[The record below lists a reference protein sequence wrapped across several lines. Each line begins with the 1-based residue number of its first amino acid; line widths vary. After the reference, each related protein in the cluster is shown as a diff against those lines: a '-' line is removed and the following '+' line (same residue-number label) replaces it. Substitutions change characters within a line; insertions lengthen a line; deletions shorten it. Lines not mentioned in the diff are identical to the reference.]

1 MPTMESFRMQ
11 VRFWGVRGSIP
22 APGPATSGFGGNTSC
37 VEIVAPGA
45 REALVFDAGSGIRA
59 LGYDLLRRPAPPGG
73 VHLVF
78 THFHWDHVQGLPFF
92 PPLFRED
99 GAVHFHATCEPGE
112 LQHILEAQMR
122 PPYFPFALDATPG
135 RKTFSRL
142 ESGCSLDGV
151 GVEPFPLRHPQP
163 CSGYRIAAGGAVAV
177 YATDT
182 ELGDPQYDGTLI
194 DHCRGADV
202 LICDAQNTVD
212 EEDRRR
218 GWGHS
223 SWRQAAAIAAEAGV
237 GELVLFHHDP
247 GRTDAE
253 VDDIVLAARAHFP
266 RTRGAREGEVLAL

>member
-1 MPTMESFRMQ
+1 MQ

-22 APGPATSGFGGNTSC
+22 APGPATSGFGGNTPC
-37 VEIVAPGA
+37 VEVVARGG
-45 REALVFDAGSGIRA
+45 RDALVFDAGSGIRA
-59 LGYDLLRRPAPPGG
+59 LGHDLLRRATPARE

-92 PPLFRED
+92 LPLFREEHSVHCHAAC
-99 GAVHFHATCEPGE
+99 GAEE
-112 LQHILEAQMR
+112 LRGILQAQMR
-122 PPYFPFALDATPG
+122 PPYFPVALDATPG
-135 RKTFSRL
+135 RKTFAPIGSRQ
-142 ESGCSLDGV
+142 SLG
-151 GVEPFPLRHPQP
+151 GAEIEPFPLRHPQP
-163 CSGYRIAAGGAVAV
+163 CSGYRISAGGAVAV

-182 ELGDPQYDGTLI
+182 EVGDPQYDAALI

-247 GRTDAE
+247 ARTDAE
-253 VDDIVLAARAHFP
+253 VADIVLAARAHFP

>member
-1 MPTMESFRMQ
+1 MGETFRMQ

-37 VEIVAPGA
+37 VEVVTPATG
-45 REALVFDAGSGIRA
+45 EVLVFDAGSGIRA
-59 LGYDLLRRPAPPGG
+59 LGQDVLRRRAPARD

-92 PPLFRED
+92 LPLFRDD
-99 GAVHFHATCEPGE
+99 GAVHFHAACEPGD
-112 LQHILEAQMR
+112 LQEILEAQMR
-122 PPYFPFALDATPG
+122 PPYFPVKLAATPS
-135 RKTFSRL
+135 RKTFARI
-142 ESGCSLDGV
+142 GPARHSLG
-151 GVEPFPLRHPQP
+151 GVEIQPFALRHPQP
-163 CSGYRIAAGGAVAV
+163 CSGYRISAGGAVVV

-182 ELGDPQYDGTLI
+182 ELGDPGYDATLLE
-194 DHCRGADV
+194 HCQGADV

-223 SWRQAAAIAAEAGV
+223 SWRQAVALAAEAGV

-247 GRTDAE
+247 GRTDAA
-253 VDDIVLAARAHFP
+253 VADIVLAARAHFP
-266 RTRGAREGEVLAL
+266 RTRGAREGESLAL

>member
-1 MPTMESFRMQ
+1 MQ

-22 APGPATSGFGGNTSC
+22 APGPETSGYGGNTSC
-37 VEIVAPGA
+37 LEIVSPG
-45 REALVFDAGSGIRA
+45 EAGAVVFDAGSGIRA
-59 LGYDLLRRPAPPGG
+59 LGLDLLRRTAPPGD

-92 PPLFRED
+92 LPLFRPD
-99 GAVHFHATCEPGE
+99 GAVHFHAACGGAE
-112 LQHILEAQMR
+112 LRQTLEAQMR
-122 PPYFPFALDATPG
+122 APYFPVAFEDTPS
-135 RKTFSRL
+135 RKTFSTIGGRVTV
-142 ESGCSLDGV
+142 DGI
-151 GVEPFPLRHPQP
+151 EIDPFPLRHPQP
-163 CSGYRIAAGGAVAV
+163 CSGYRISAGGAVAV

-182 ELGDPQYDGTLI
+182 ELGDPRYDGALL

-212 EEDRRR
+212 EEERRR

-223 SWRQAAAIAAEAGV
+223 SWRQAAAIAAEAGI

-253 VDDIVLAARAHFP
+253 VADIVHAARAHFP
-266 RTRGAREGEVLAL
+266 RTRAAREGEALDL